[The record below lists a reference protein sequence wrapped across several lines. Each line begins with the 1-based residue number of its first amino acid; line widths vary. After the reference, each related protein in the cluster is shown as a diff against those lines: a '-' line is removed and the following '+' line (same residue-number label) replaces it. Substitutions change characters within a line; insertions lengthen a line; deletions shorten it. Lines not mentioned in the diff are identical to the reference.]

1 MNKPPFIL
9 LVVAVALITSVLVE
23 FAVTGYTSNKAI
35 KECEKSLP
43 RDQKC
48 IIIAKSLLKQ
58 D

>member
-1 MNKPPFIL
+1 MNKPSFIL
-9 LVVAVALITSVLVE
+9 LVIAVSITTSVLVE
-23 FAVTGYTSNKAI
+23 FAVTGHTSNKAI

-48 IIIAKSLLKQ
+48 IIIAKPLLKQ